1 MFHKWQPQ
9 VQPQVVSYVPVES
22 AATPPPPLAP
32 PPPPPQT
39 SYQIIDP
46 QVQSMDVQY
55 WNNYTIGSAP
65 TTPTFVMAPHAMWSE
80 GQHFFMHVYGWC
92 ALMHSAEKHRG
103 TLCELIEQGVPDW
116 ETEWLVLSASVL
128 WKARPDTVYCGWGL
142 PMCNIDVKEPVI

>member
-65 TTPTFVMAPHAMWSE
+65 TTPTFVMAPHAM
-80 GQHFFMHVYGWC
+80 
-92 ALMHSAEKHRG
+92 
-103 TLCELIEQGVPDW
+103 
-116 ETEWLVLSASVL
+116 
-128 WKARPDTVYCGWGL
+128 
-142 PMCNIDVKEPVI
+142 